1 MIARIVF
8 CSLNKKK
15 EVFVIKTLI
24 NNFLRSFQQSRNGI
38 SPNGF
43 PSPEEFS
50 RIIARERERSDRSG
64 VGFSLVVF
72 ETGTPQNGNGLASL
86 LISSLL
92 SRRHRAIDEVGW
104 LKDDAVAAAL
114 PGTSP
119 EGAWKFAKDVLTGT
133 PLGNFPSACK
143 VYTYPTPWMSGG
155 NGGGKERNR
164 EIAGKNELPADLNA
178 NFQRAET
185 QHRRNVGKELEPL
198 LCRPIPV
205 GKRMLD
211 IIGALAGLI
220 ILSPLFLLI
229 AIFIK
234 IVSPGPVFYSQERI
248 GFLGK
253 TFTFW
258 KFRTMHVANDATEH
272 RQYLSQLIQGD
283 APMLKLD
290 DGRDRR
296 IIPLGKFLRSSC
308 LDELPQLINV
318 LLGEMSLVGPRPC
331 LPYEAEEYLQWHA
344 RRFDTVPGMTGLWQV
359 SGKNRTTFKE
369 MIRLDI
375 RYSQRMSLWMDFKI
389 LLLTGPAILG
399 MIYEPLAR
407 KLGVGQE
414 SDVLT
419 ASASRG

>member
-1 MIARIVF
+1 V
-8 CSLNKKK
+8 
-15 EVFVIKTLI
+15 VQTLI
-24 NNFLRSFQQSRNGI
+24 DNFLRSIRRSRNGN
-38 SPNGF
+38 SPNGI

-50 RIIARERERSDRSG
+50 RILMRERERSDRSG

-72 ETGTPQNGNGLASL
+72 ETGNPQKDNDLASL

-92 SRRHRAIDEVGW
+92 SRRHRVIDEVGW

-133 PLGNFPSACK
+133 PLENFPSACK

-164 EIAGKNELPADLNA
+164 EIAGKNELPADPNA
-178 NFQRAET
+178 NFQPTET
-185 QHRRNVGKELEPL
+185 RHSRSVGEGLEPL
-198 LCRPIPV
+198 LCRPLPV

-220 ILSPLFLLI
+220 LLSPLFLLI
-229 AIFIK
+229 AVFIT

-258 KFRTMHVANDATEH
+258 KFRTMHVANDAMEH

-290 DGRDRR
+290 DGRDNR
-296 IIPLGKFLRSSC
+296 IIPFGKFLRSSC

-318 LLGEMSLVGPRPC
+318 LLGDMSLVGPRPC

-375 RYSQRMSLWMDFKI
+375 RYSRGMSLWLDIKI

-399 MIYEPLAR
+399 MVSEPLAR
-407 KLGVGQE
+407 KLGVRQE
-414 SDVLT
+414 SMAFT
-419 ASASRG
+419 ASERG

>member
-1 MIARIVF
+1 MVQ
-8 CSLNKKK
+8 
-15 EVFVIKTLI
+15 TLI
-24 NNFLRSFQQSRNGI
+24 DNFLRSIRRSRNGN
-38 SPNGF
+38 SPNGI

-50 RIIARERERSDRSG
+50 RILMRERERSDRSG

-72 ETGTPQNGNGLASL
+72 ETGNPQKDNDLASL

-92 SRRHRAIDEVGW
+92 SRRHRVIDEVGW

-133 PLGNFPSACK
+133 PLENCPSACK

-164 EIAGKNELPADLNA
+164 EIAGKNELPADPNA
-178 NFQRAET
+178 NFQPTET
-185 QHRRNVGKELEPL
+185 RHSRSVGEGLEPL
-198 LCRPIPV
+198 LCRPLPV

-220 ILSPLFLLI
+220 LLSPLFLLI
-229 AIFIK
+229 AVFIT

-258 KFRTMHVANDATEH
+258 KFRTMHVANDAMEH

-290 DGRDRR
+290 DGRDNR
-296 IIPLGKFLRSSC
+296 IIPFGKFLRSSC

-318 LLGEMSLVGPRPC
+318 LLGDMSLVGPRPC

-375 RYSQRMSLWMDFKI
+375 RYSRGMSLWLDIKI

-399 MIYEPLAR
+399 MVSEPLAR
-407 KLGVGQE
+407 KLGVRQE
-414 SDVLT
+414 SMAFT
-419 ASASRG
+419 ASERG